1 MQVATLVEPIGS
13 RGFRAK
19 VGSPFEITVEAESR
33 QEAVRQLHEC
43 LRQRMADG
51 AELVSLEMDAEPHAW
66 AEFAGDL
73 KDDPLLEDWKRAMA
87 EYRTQV
93 DRDQENP

>member
-1 MQVATLVEPIGS
+1 MQVATLVEPIGT

-19 VGSPFEITVEAESR
+19 AGSPFEITVEAESR

-43 LRQRMADG
+43 LRQRIAGG
-51 AELVSLEMDAEPHAW
+51 AELVPLEMEAAQNVW

-73 KDDPLLEDWKRAMA
+73 KDDPLLDDWKRAMA
-87 EYRTQV
+87 DYRAQV
-93 DRDQENP
+93 DRDQAES